1 MNSSVTER
9 RVPHTEWLVR
19 PSHSY
24 GLMCY
29 LLRSR
34 GAEKLLAADPL
45 RNLLPADEFISLMHG
60 YPARSVSLLRP
71 SDYEEILAIIVP
83 WQREC

>member
-1 MNSSVTER
+1 MFCVYSYLGRFKVNSSVTER

-34 GAEKLLAADPL
+34 GAEKLLDADPL
-45 RNLLPADEFISLMHG
+45 RNLLPADEFITSGNASAFMG
-60 YPARSVSLLRP
+60 ERIEPDS
-71 SDYEEILAIIVP
+71 
-83 WQREC
+83 